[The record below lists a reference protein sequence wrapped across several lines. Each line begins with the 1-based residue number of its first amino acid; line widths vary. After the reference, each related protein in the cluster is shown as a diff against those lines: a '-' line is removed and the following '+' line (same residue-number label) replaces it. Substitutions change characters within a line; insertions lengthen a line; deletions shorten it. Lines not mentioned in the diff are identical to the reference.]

1 VLKPAEEYFLVQSH
15 FLACAAGL
23 SLSPQVLKSSLPA
36 VRNKKPPSLSL
47 LQLAGPGEVF
57 VDCQGDFHT
66 QELGENESLW
76 VSVRCLIG
84 FDGNIQIDWGRS
96 LREVRQPISRRYQ
109 EAFLRAIGP
118 GRIAYQTRPGSG
130 GVAI

>member
-1 VLKPAEEYFLVQSH
+1 LSH
-15 FLACAAGL
+15 
-23 SLSPQVLKSSLPA
+23 QVLKSSLPA
-36 VRNKKPPSLSL
+36 VRNKQPPSLSL

-57 VDCQGDFHT
+57 VDCQGEYQQ
-66 QELGENESLW
+66 QELGEDESLW

-84 FDGNIQIDWGRS
+84 FDGNLQIDWGRS

-118 GRIAYQTRPGSG
+118 GRIAYQTRPGRG